1 MKILENEVYQIKK
14 IPAEQLNHK
23 YQYLLLRLINF
34 DALTQSQ
41 YQNFL
46 LDYLTYIV
54 NRDNLH
60 PIFYRFKHTSHNASA
75 YTSFW
80 NPKDGAT
87 ITFDPTK
94 DILEKPKSLWG
105 LTPILNM
112 LEHEIAHNY
121 DFKYFPKTFNPIT
134 NPNGK
139 KELTYKF
146 LSYKALTEIFAGTE
160 YEKFVEHLVY
170 LLTVTARDEMFAM
183 DRAPLRVQN
192 FVNDAYALAKQL
204 NISVNFEEMQEV
216 LNTEIYGKTEMRE
229 IAKLF
234 FANKLQPDGK
244 KFQDFQNE
252 LNKIYDALLTDN
264 FDNIPNITPEKKNYI
279 IKNKQ
284 FIIYLQD
291 IKVFYNQN
299 VIDKFFEKNIT
310 SENIFVLDILLL
322 TNLHYNKNSSYQLNR
337 LFNQAAKDNQLTF
350 LKNAISKVEDILP
363 FSRTP
368 KNHYNKLCAKY
379 NCQENE
385 K

>member
-1 MKILENEVYQIKK
+1 MFTEENEVYQIKK
-14 IPAEQLNHK
+14 ISDEKLDNK
-23 YQYLLLRLINF
+23 YQYLLLRLIKF

-60 PIFYRFKHTSHNASA
+60 PIFYIFKHTNHNAAA

-94 DILEKPKSLWG
+94 DILQKPKSLWG

-112 LEHEIAHNY
+112 FEHEIAHNY

-146 LSYKALTEIFAGTE
+146 WSYNALTEIFAGTE

-183 DRAPLRVQN
+183 DRAPLKVQK
-192 FVNDAYALAKQL
+192 FVDDAKALAKKL
-204 NISVNFEEMQEV
+204 NLNADLSEMQEV
-216 LNTEIYGKTEMRE
+216 LDTEIYGKTEMRN

-234 FANKLQPDGK
+234 FAGVLKPGGK
-244 KFQDFQNE
+244 NFNDFKSE
-252 LNKIYDALLTDN
+252 LNKIYDALITDN
-264 FDNIPNITPEKKNYI
+264 FDSIIGITPEKKNYI
-279 IKNKQ
+279 LKNKP

-291 IKVFYNQN
+291 MKVFYDQN
-299 VIDKFFEKNIT
+299 FIDKLFAKHIAND
-310 SENIFVLDILLL
+310 NIFVLDILLL
-322 TNLHYNKNSSYQLNR
+322 TNLHYNKNAKKQLEMH
-337 LFNQAAKDNQLTF
+337 FEQAQKDQALDF
-350 LKNAISKVEDILP
+350 VKNVITKTQNSLP

-368 KNHYNKLCAKY
+368 INHYKKLLAKY
-379 NCQENE
+379 NTLENE

>member
-1 MKILENEVYQIKK
+1 MFTEENEVYQIKK
-14 IPAEQLNHK
+14 ISDEKLYNK
-23 YQYLLLRLINF
+23 YQYLLLRLLKF
-34 DALTQSQ
+34 YDLTQAQ

-60 PIFYRFKHTSHNASA
+60 PIFYRFKHTNHNAAA

-94 DILEKPKSLWG
+94 DILEKPKSLWD

-146 LSYKALTEIFAGTE
+146 LSYNALTEIFAGTE

-183 DRAPLRVQN
+183 DRAPLKVQK
-192 FVNDAYALAKQL
+192 FVDDAKALAKKL
-204 NISVNFEEMQEV
+204 NLNADLSEMQEV
-216 LNTEIYGKTEMRE
+216 LDTEIYGKTEMRN

-234 FANKLQPDGK
+234 FAGVLKPGGK
-244 KFQDFQNE
+244 NFNDFKSE
-252 LNKIYDALLTDN
+252 LNKIYDALITNN
-264 FDNIPNITPEKKNYI
+264 FDSILGITPEKKNYI
-279 IKNKQ
+279 LKNKP

-291 IKVFYNQN
+291 MKVFYDQN
-299 VIDKFFEKNIT
+299 FIDKLFAKHIA
-310 SENIFVLDILLL
+310 SDNIFVLDILLL
-322 TNLHYNKNSSYQLNR
+322 TNLHYNKNAKKQLEM
-337 LFNQAAKDNQLTF
+337 LFKQAQKDQALDF
-350 LKNAISKVEDILP
+350 VKNVITKTQNTLP

-368 KNHYNKLCAKY
+368 INHYKQLLAKY
-379 NCQENE
+379 NTLENE